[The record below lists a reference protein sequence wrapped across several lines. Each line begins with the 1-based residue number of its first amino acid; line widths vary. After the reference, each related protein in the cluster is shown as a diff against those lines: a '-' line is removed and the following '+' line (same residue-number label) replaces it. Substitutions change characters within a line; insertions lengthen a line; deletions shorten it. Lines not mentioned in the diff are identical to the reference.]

1 MNYIYDDFMNFCET
15 PRGALRCTCQF
26 IWSMFAIIAFVNSCH
41 YFFFFFTWHV
51 ALGHWRYWF
60 KNNNRVAVWTPIY
73 ERIHKTFTYSNTFR
87 LFFSGNPFH
96 CQILLISLTL
106 LSRWA
111 NTSQHQDSLSRRET
125 NIIMH
130 PIRERVSGYKTETIK
145 AYMSSF
151 FFLSRHV

>member
-1 MNYIYDDFMNFCET
+1 MILWTFAKRLGGLC
-15 PRGALRCTCQF
+15 GALVSLFEVCLQLLHLLTHAT
-26 IWSMFAIIAFVNSCH
+26 I
-41 YFFFFFTWHV
+41 FFFFFTWHV

-60 KNNNRVAVWTPIY
+60 KNNNMVAVWTPIY

-111 NTSQHQDSLSRRET
+111 NTSQHQDSLSRRKT